1 MNENQNPQTST
12 NGVRPQIG
20 LVEAVKICLQ
30 EKYCDFNGRARR
42 SEFWWYALVAGI
54 VSYLLAY
61 IGLWLGGMTGYYVV
75 NAIVG
80 LALLLPGLGVIV
92 RRLHDIGKSGWY
104 FLIILIPIVG
114 AIILLVWYCTDSQR
128 TENEYGPSPKYQ

>member
-42 SEFWWYALVAGI
+42 SDFWWYALVAGI